1 MEKMAKPKN
10 AASRLYSM
18 LSRLKQIP
26 GTNPCAS
33 AFGGILEVPGSNQM
47 LLLERVGRAT
57 VLMRRAR
64 EQALALNAPEDYL
77 EWFEPVQTAFFNL
90 NLGATLEEFTRK
102 LTTENMVQL
111 QFCGT
116 WLSEHFSEPELAKVA
131 AAQALREHELF
142 GAERVQE
149 EIERTIGSICFHE
162 NEARD
167 AGEKFWDIVR
177 KVGSL
182 VQPVAGLV
190 NIAHFMKLL
199 PWN

>member
-1 MEKMAKPKN
+1 MAKPKN

-33 AFGGILEVPGSNQM
+33 SFGGILEVPGSNQM

-90 NLGATLEEFTRK
+90 NLGATLAG
-102 LTTENMVQL
+102 
-111 QFCGT
+111 CGKT
-116 WLSEHFSEPELAKVA
+116 SNSHS
-131 AAQALREHELF
+131 
-142 GAERVQE
+142 
-149 EIERTIGSICFHE
+149 
-162 NEARD
+162 
-167 AGEKFWDIVR
+167 
-177 KVGSL
+177 
-182 VQPVAGLV
+182 
-190 NIAHFMKLL
+190 
-199 PWN
+199 